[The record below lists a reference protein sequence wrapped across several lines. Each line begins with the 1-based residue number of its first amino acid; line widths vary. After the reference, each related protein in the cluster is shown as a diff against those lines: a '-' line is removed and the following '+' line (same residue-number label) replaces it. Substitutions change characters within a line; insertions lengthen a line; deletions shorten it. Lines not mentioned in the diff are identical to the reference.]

1 MIGFAAGVVG
11 IPPAD
16 IYPMDMETLDA
27 AIRAWNEQEEQ
38 RYRTSWEQT
47 RFLAHCLLTPY
58 SKKKLRAEDI
68 IRFPWEG
75 GRKKAKEKPHR
86 LSPEELRKLEE
97 RLGV

>member
-1 MIGFAAGVVG
+1 MG

-27 AIRAWNEQEEQ
+27 AIRAWNDLEEQ

-58 SKKKLRAEDI
+58 SKKKLRVEDI

-75 GRKKAKEKPHR
+75 GRKKAKEKPRR
-86 LSPEELRKLEE
+86 LSPEELRKVEE

>member
-27 AIRAWNEQEEQ
+27 AIRAWNDLEEQ

-58 SKKKLRAEDI
+58 SKKKLREEDI

-75 GRKKAKEKPHR
+75 GRKKAKEKPRR
-86 LSPEELRKLEE
+86 LSPEELRKVEE